1 MASRPDNSIMLK
13 QCLLVCLLFIP
24 PFLKGQLYPIHKY
37 AAENG
42 LAHSNV
48 FRIMQDKKGFLW
60 FATNYGVSCFNGKN
74 FKNFNTENGL
84 SGNVIMSVTELN
96 DSSKLI
102 NTMSG
107 IDLLINDSIRP
118 FKAKYGNM
126 PVRAIYAKQYDG
138 KIWIIALNKGYDL
151 YCVEKDSIRNIIIH
165 DSNGQ
170 LARVTKMQNTAS
182 DGLVFISGKGLF
194 TYRPGAGIRPFLD
207 KLVTQE
213 VTSFIQDKT
222 GKYWVGLNDRL
233 LCTDHEK
240 IIASYR
246 LNANAGVSDLLAD
259 SKNNIWA
266 CVPQQGIVLV
276 QNSTAINITGK
287 LGIKKILI
295 NNLFEDNEKNIWM
308 ATHGDGVYKISSLG
322 MINYLPEAD
331 KLNVYARALLVAGN
345 NTVLAGSYGTISSI
359 RNNELR
365 GFPVRSLIS
374 TDYIYFIRIIN
385 NEMYIGT
392 PTGIII
398 KNMGTGKEKKI
409 RTYGAISFL
418 EVGKDS
424 LWIGGFQHIGS
435 LVNDKYALMKIP
447 AVFDR
452 RINCMLNEPGGTRWM
467 GTDSGLFK
475 LQNGGWSRELI
486 PGAGKDPYINS
497 MLFDREGR
505 LWVAGEKGLFMRNKN
520 TWRYFSEKEGL
531 SHAKCNALAEDVNRN
546 IWVGTKN
553 GLNRI
558 DSRTLRIT
566 EHPTGLY
573 PNEVLSLLFDAGNN
587 LVAGTVNGI
596 AVIKEL
602 DNEITTRP
610 PPLYITAV
618 STSEKNWLYPSDISL
633 HAGDKKIVIDFIA
646 LSYSYPDN
654 VEYRYKLENLYSQW
668 NSTKNTSI
676 ELSSLTP
683 GHYTFSIQA
692 RVNGG
697 EWSNPAVL
705 AISLPPVFWKT
716 GWFFFLILITAIT
729 AFYYGIRWQLLRKEK
744 KKNEALEMQG
754 KMIHLRQQALGAL
767 ISPHFIFNCL
777 NSIQHYLNRNNKDL
791 ANRYLARFGR
801 LIRLTLEYAQEMYIP
816 IAVESDRLSLYL
828 ELEKLRCGDQ
838 LSYKIDI
845 DSSLRNS
852 NIRIPNM
859 ILQPYVE
866 NAVWHG
872 IMPKEKRGSLLV
884 QVVRQNAGEI
894 LIRIEDDGVGMAG
907 KKNPAADSSKK
918 HISFGMNLI
927 SERLELFKKTN
938 NRNYEVKVTD
948 RSAIDPSTSGT
959 IVELNLPVLH
969 DPDAAP
975 LQN

>member
-1 MASRPDNSIMLK
+1 MLLI
-13 QCLLVCLLFIP
+13 CAVTEA
-24 PFLKGQLYPIHKY
+24 QLYPIHKY

-60 FATNYGVSCFNGKN
+60 FSTNYGVSCFNGKN
-74 FKNFNTENGL
+74 FKNFNTDNGL
-84 SGNVIMSVTELN
+84 SGNVVMSVTELADN
-96 DSSKLI
+96 SKLV

-107 IDLLINDSIRP
+107 MDILVNDSIRA
-118 FKAKYGNM
+118 FKVKHGSM
-126 PVRAIYAKQYDG
+126 PVRIIYSKEYEG
-138 KIWIIALNKGYDL
+138 KIWLVALNKGYDL
-151 YCVEKDSIRNIIIH
+151 YCVEKDSIRNMLIR
-165 DSNGQ
+165 DRDGQ
-170 LARVTKMQNTAS
+170 QARVNKMQNTTS
-182 DGLVFISGKGLF
+182 DGLIFITDKGLF
-194 TYRPGAGIRPFLD
+194 SYTASSGIRPFLD
-207 KLVTQE
+207 NLVRQQ

-222 GKYWVGLNDRL
+222 GRYWMGLNDRL

-246 LNANAGVSDLLAD
+246 LNFNAGVSDLLAD

-276 QNSTAINITGK
+276 QNGVASNITDK

-295 NNLFEDNEKNIWM
+295 NNLFEDKEKNIWM

-322 MINYLPEAD
+322 IINYLPEAD
-331 KLNVYARALLVAGN
+331 KLNVYARALLASDN
-345 NTVLAGSYGTISSI
+345 NTVLAGSYGTISEI
-359 RNNELR
+359 RNNKLS
-365 GFPVRSLIS
+365 GFKVKSLIS
-374 TDYIYFIRIIN
+374 TDYIYFIRILN
-385 NEMYIGT
+385 KEMYIGT

-398 KNMGTGKEKKI
+398 KNMTTGNEKKI
-409 RTYGAISFL
+409 HTYGAISFL
-418 EVGKDS
+418 NIGKDS

-435 LVNDKYALMKIP
+435 LVNDKYVLMKIP
-447 AVFDR
+447 AIFDR

-475 LQNGGWSRELI
+475 LQNGTWSKEMI
-486 PGAGKDPYINS
+486 TGAGKDPYINS
-497 MLFDREGR
+497 LLFDREGR
-505 LWVAGEKGLFMRNKN
+505 LWLAAEKGLFMRYKN
-520 TWRYFSEKEGL
+520 NWRSFSEKEGL
-531 SHAKCNALAEDVNRN
+531 SHAKCNALAEDLNHN

-573 PNEVLSLLFDAGNN
+573 PNEVLSLLFDADNN

-602 DNEITTRP
+602 DNGITTRP
-610 PPLYITAV
+610 PPLYITSV
-618 STSEKNWLYPSDISL
+618 STPGKNWLYPSQISL
-633 HAGDKKIVIDFIA
+633 QPGDKKIVIDFIA

-683 GHYTFSIQA
+683 GRYTFSIQA

-705 AISLPPVFWKT
+705 AISLPAVFWKT
-716 GWFFFLILITAIT
+716 GWFFLLILVIATT
-729 AFYYGIRWQLLRKEK
+729 AFYYLIRWQLLQKEK
-744 KKNEALEMQG
+744 KKNEVLQMQG

-777 NSIQHYLNRNNKDL
+777 NSIQHYLNRNDKDL

-816 IAVESDRLSLYL
+816 VSIESDRLNLYL
-828 ELEKLRCGDQ
+828 ELEKLRCGNQ

-852 NIRIPNM
+852 NLLIPNM

-866 NAVWHG
+866 NAIWHG
-872 IMPKEKRGSLLV
+872 IMPKETGGTLLIKITI
-884 QVVRQNAGEI
+884 QNQDEI
-894 LIRIEDDGVGMAG
+894 LIKIEDDGVGITA
-907 KKNPAADSSKK
+907 KPAAPEASSGKR
-918 HISFGMNLI
+918 ISFGMNLI
-927 SERLELFKKTN
+927 SERLNLFKKTS

-948 RSAIDPSTSGT
+948 RSVLDPSASGT
-959 IVELNLPVLH
+959 IVQLNLPVLH
-969 DPDAAP
+969 HPDAAP
-975 LQN
+975 LNN